1 LHFDA
6 GAGRLDRVK
15 LGFGLISCQ
24 RYPGDPRTD
33 VDLYRQAL
41 ELSEEAER
49 LGFDSVWTSEHHF
62 QDDAYMPSL
71 LPVSAAIAART
82 SRVEIGTGLVLAPFY
97 EAVRLAEDSAT
108 VDILSDG
115 RFVLGL
121 GLGWRDEEL
130 EAFRV
135 PSARRVR
142 LLEDCVTVCRQAWA
156 DGVTTGGEATSYPG
170 VSVTPKP
177 PRPGGPPI
185 WIGAHVERAVRR
197 AGRIA
202 DGFMAGS
209 LAPASFGEQVRWILD
224 ELDRS
229 GRDPATFEFAVY
241 VPTFAWPE
249 ADAWERVRDHYAYM
263 VWKYQD
269 TEDAHGRTGP
279 PAPAPPLTAAREQE
293 LRAGMVLG
301 TPSEVASQVLRYREA
316 AGVPVHYIAQLY
328 WPGLDPGVQREAL
341 EVFGEEVA
349 PLVRRAQP

>member
-1 LHFDA
+1 M
-6 GAGRLDRVK
+6 K

-33 VDLYRQAL
+33 VELYRQAL

-135 PSARRVR
+135 PSGRRVR
-142 LLEDCVTVCRQAWA
+142 LLEDCIATLRQAWSG
-156 DGVTTGGEATSYPG
+156 GVTTGGAVVTYPG
-170 VSVTPKP
+170 VAVTPKP
-177 PRPGGPPI
+177 PRPGGPPV
-185 WIGAHVERAVRR
+185 WIGAHAEPAVRR

-209 LAPASFGEQVRWILD
+209 VPPESFGQQVRWAL
-224 ELDRS
+224 EEVERR
-229 GRDPATFEFAVY
+229 GRDPETFELSVY
-241 VPTFAWPE
+241 VPTFAWPDV
-249 ADAWERVRDHYAYM
+249 DAWERVRDHYWYM
-263 VWKYQD
+263 VWKYED

-279 PAPAPPLTAAREQE
+279 ALAPPPLTAAQERE
-293 LRAGMVLG
+293 LRDAMVIG
-301 TPSEVASQVLRYREA
+301 TPEEVAHGILRFQEA
-316 AGVPVHYIAQLY
+316 AGVPIHYIAQLY
-328 WPGLDPGVQREAL
+328 WPGLDPGVQSEAL
-341 EVFGEEVA
+341 AFFADEVA
-349 PLVRRAQP
+349 PLVRRG

>member
-1 LHFDA
+1 M
-6 GAGRLDRVK
+6 K

-33 VDLYRQAL
+33 VELYRQAL

-49 LGFDSVWTSEHHF
+49 LGFDSVWTTEHHF

-97 EAVRLAEDSAT
+97 EPVRLAEDSAT

-135 PSARRVR
+135 PRGRRVR
-142 LLEDCVTVCRQAWA
+142 MLEDCVTTLRQAWS
-156 DGVTTGGEATSYPG
+156 DGLTTGGAAVTYPG
-170 VSVTPKP
+170 VAVTPKP
-177 PRPGGPPI
+177 PRPGGPPV
-185 WIGAHVERAVRR
+185 WIGAHAEPAVRR

-209 LAPASFGEQVRWILD
+209 VTPESFGQQVRWAL
-224 ELDRS
+224 EEVERR
-229 GRDPATFEFAVY
+229 GRDPETYAISLY
-241 VPTFAWPE
+241 VPTLAWPE
-249 ADAWERVRDHYAYM
+249 PGAWERVRDHYWYM
-263 VWKYQD
+263 VWKYED

-279 PAPAPPLTAAREQE
+279 PPAAPPLTASQEQE
-293 LRAGMVLG
+293 LRAGIVLG
-301 TPSEVASQVLRYREA
+301 TPEEVAHGILRFQEA
-316 AGVPVHYIAQLY
+316 AGVPIYYIAQLY
-328 WPGLDPGVQREAL
+328 WPGLDPGVQSEAL
-341 EVFGEEVA
+341 AVFAEEVA
-349 PLVRRAQP
+349 PLVRRG